1 MAHPLVYQSY
11 VDKFRESEREVF
23 LALSQDVVTSIR
35 EQLSDREKA
44 DENEVVF
51 PVPRKSDD
59 SKPDSKGTSYPDYDG
74 LGDLELVIISCK
86 ELDIILTE
94 QFLKPKHK
102 DLPEFGDKIRL
113 AINIDSDARHKLA
126 WLNNQRDV
134 FLTNRAVNNFTD
146 EQSRTV
152 YVNVCKDVRDIL
164 NPGVVRNDSN
174 SSSEPGQNRTEMDK
188 RYLITGIIGTD
199 NPRLI
204 KKTFILFCVI
214 LFFVVMSVLVYELAK
229 PR

>member
-35 EQLSDREKA
+35 EQLGGSEEA
-44 DENEVVF
+44 DEKEVVF
-51 PVPRKSDD
+51 PVPRKPDD

-126 WLNNQRDV
+126 WLNNQRAV

-174 SSSEPGQNRTEMDK
+174 SSSEPGQNRTEMAK